1 VTARQDQLGAGQR
14 TPAPPADDGR
24 DALEVRDLHAYIGTS
39 HILQGVDL
47 LVPRGQVTVIL
58 GRNGA
63 GKTTTL
69 RSILGL
75 TSRTGTILLDGE
87 RIDAEDTAAIV
98 RRGIGYVPEDRD
110 VFAGLTIGENLKLA
124 ERRGS
129 EPRYE
134 LVFSLFPAL
143 KARLRQ
149 LAGTLSGGQQQ
160 MLAMG
165 RALLNESRLLIID
178 EPTKGLAPLL
188 VRDLADTLDS
198 VRNQA
203 TILMVEQNLAVAR
216 RLADRVAVIASG
228 RVALSGAASE
238 LLADDDTLH
247 RYLVLGTRGGTDG

>member
-1 VTARQDQLGAGQR
+1 VTDSQGRLRSGQPA
-14 TPAPPADDGR
+14 PAPPDRKLA

-39 HILQGVDL
+39 HVLQGVDL
-47 LVPRGQVTVIL
+47 RAPRGQVTVIL

-75 TSRTGTILLDGE
+75 ASRTGTILLDGT
-87 RIDAEDTAAIV
+87 RIDAEDTAAIA

-110 VFAGLTIGENLKLA
+110 VFAGLTIAENLRLA

-129 EPRYE
+129 QPRYE
-134 LVFSLFPAL
+134 LVFTLFPEL

-149 LAGTLSGGQQQ
+149 IAGTLSGGQQQ

-165 RALLNESRLLIID
+165 RALLNDNRLLIID
-178 EPTKGLAPLL
+178 EPAKGLAPLI

-198 VRNQA
+198 VRQQA

-216 RLADRVAVIASG
+216 RLADRVVVIAHG
-228 RVALSGAASE
+228 RVVLDGPATE
-238 LLADDDTLH
+238 LLAGDDTLH
-247 RYLVLGTRGGTDG
+247 RYLVVGTRGGTDG

>member
-1 VTARQDQLGAGQR
+1 MSASHGRLGAGQ
-14 TPAPPADDGR
+14 PAPPPPASEVP
-24 DALEVRDLHAYIGTS
+24 DALQVRDLHAYLGTS
-39 HILQGVDL
+39 HVLQGVDL
-47 LVPRGQVTVIL
+47 RVPRGQVTVIL

-75 TSRTGTILLDGE
+75 ASRTGTILLDGA
-87 RIDAEDTAAIV
+87 RIDGEDTAAIV

-110 VFAGLTIGENLKLA
+110 IFAGLTIGENLKLA

-129 EPRYE
+129 HPRYE
-134 LVFSLFPAL
+134 LVFSLFPEL

-165 RALLNESRLLIID
+165 RALLNQNKLLIID
-178 EPTKGLAPLL
+178 EPTKGLAPLI

-198 VRNQA
+198 VRQQA

-216 RLADRVAVIASG
+216 RLADRVVVIANG
-228 RVALSGAASE
+228 RAALSGAASD

-247 RYLVLGTRGGTDG
+247 RYLVVGTRGGTDG

>member
-1 VTARQDQLGAGQR
+1 VTTPQSQLGADLESPG
-14 TPAPPADDGR
+14 PPAADAH
-24 DALEVRDLHAYIGTS
+24 DALAVRDLHAYIGSS

-47 LVPRGQVTVIL
+47 RAPRGQVTMIL

-75 TSRTGTILLDGE
+75 ANRTGTIMLDGE
-87 RIDAEDTAAIV
+87 RIDAENTAAIIRKGV
-98 RRGIGYVPEDRD
+98 GYVPENRD
-110 VFAGLTIGENLKLA
+110 VFAGLTVGENLKLA

-134 LVFSLFPAL
+134 FVFSLFPEL

-149 LAGTLSGGQQQ
+149 LAGTMSGGQQQ

-165 RALLNESRLLIID
+165 RALLNDSKLLIVD
-178 EPTKGLAPLL
+178 EPAKGLAPLI

-198 VRNQA
+198 IRRQA
-203 TILMVEQNLAVAR
+203 TIVMVEQNLAVAR
-216 RLADRVAVIASG
+216 RLADRVVVIANG
-228 RVALSGAASE
+228 RVALSGPAGE
-238 LLADDDTLH
+238 LFADDETLH
-247 RYLVLGTRGGTDG
+247 RYLVVDTRGGSDV